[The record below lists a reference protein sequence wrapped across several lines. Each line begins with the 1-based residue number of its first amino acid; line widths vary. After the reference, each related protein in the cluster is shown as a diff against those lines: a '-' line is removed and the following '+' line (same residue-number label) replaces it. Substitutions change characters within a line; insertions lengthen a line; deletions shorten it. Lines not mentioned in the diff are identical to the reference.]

1 MAETPHDHDRDRE
14 REVVT
19 DRERTTHVTERVR
32 GGGTGIAAV
41 VGGLVVAV
49 LLMFWLFSSGGNE
62 AEISQTDVTVEETE
76 TAGDSG
82 AATEEMVGTG
92 AEAESEPAAEAAPE
106 PAGEAGGEETQAAE
120 EPPAD
125 EAETAN

>member
-1 MAETPHDHDRDRE
+1 MDETPRERE

-32 GGGTGIAAV
+32 GSGTGIAAV

-49 LLMFWLFSSGGNE
+49 LLMFWLFSAGDNE
-62 AEISQTDVTVEETE
+62 GEISETNVTVEETE
-76 TAGDSG
+76 TAADTG

-92 AEAESEPAAEAAPE
+92 AEAESETTTIEAEPE
-106 PAGEAGGEETQAAE
+106 PAADPAAEETQATE
-120 EPPAD
+120 EPAL
-125 EAETAN
+125 EETGQAN